1 MPTAKTMDSLP
12 FLAVGER
19 LDRLP
24 VIARH
29 WKIFWLLAAGL
40 YIDSTEVFMGGGVM
54 AALLREGW
62 STLQLNA
69 HFQFFTFM
77 GLSIGAFGT
86 GFLSDHY
93 GRRFAFTFNLLLF
106 GFASFAAAAA
116 PSMTLLIF
124 FRFVMGIGLGAEI
137 VVTYATLIEF
147 VPARHRGRFISLFVI
162 FGALTLFSGNL
173 FAYLII
179 PALGWRP
186 CFLFIGVASLIVWY
200 ARRVMPESPRWLAAV
215 GRFEEAERTVRQ
227 IEGEHYKPCAPV
239 SAGLETAKQSVPF
252 SVLFRKGMLS
262 RTLATASIS
271 IAFNIAVYSFT
282 NWLPSFFV
290 KQGMGISFSL
300 GITTFMTV
308 GAPVG
313 AIVALALADRIGRKP
328 LIIGGLILG
337 GIFGVLYPTAR
348 STEMAVFYGFMI
360 NGFIY
365 YLVAVGGAGYAA
377 EVFPTEYR
385 HRGTGFVGMTSR
397 VAAGLCP
404 YAVVPLYAWHGI
416 TAVVGMVAAIFFI
429 VPIFVWFWCVE
440 PKGLSLETVGGK
452 KDT

>member
-1 MPTAKTMDSLP
+1 MSTGLGRDDLP
-12 FLAVGER
+12 FLTVGER

-24 VIARH
+24 VIAQH

-40 YIDSTEVFMGGGVM
+40 YIDSTEVFLGGGVA
-54 AALLREGW
+54 AALLRDGW
-62 STLQLNA
+62 STLELNA
-69 HFQFFTFM
+69 HFQFFTFL

-86 GFLSDHY
+86 GFMSDHY
-93 GRRFAFTFNLLLF
+93 GRRLAFQFNLLLF
-106 GFASFAAAAA
+106 GLASFAAAVA
-116 PSMTLLIF
+116 PSMTWLIF
-124 FRFVMGIGLGAEI
+124 FRFVMGVGLGAEI
-137 VVTYATLIEF
+137 VITYATLIEF

-162 FGALTLFSGNL
+162 VGALTLFSGNL

-186 CFLFIGVASLIVWY
+186 CFAFIGVASLFVWY

-215 GRFEEAERTVRQ
+215 GRFDDAERIVRQ
-227 IEGEHYKPCAPV
+227 IEGKYYKPCAPAIAGREV
-239 SAGLETAKQSVPF
+239 ARPSASFF
-252 SVLFRKGMLS
+252 SLFRKGMLS

-290 KQGMGISFSL
+290 KQGFGISYSL
-300 GITTFMTV
+300 GVTTFMTV

-313 AIVALALADRIGRKP
+313 AIAALALSDRIGRKP
-328 LIIGGLILG
+328 LIIWGLVLG
-337 GIFGVLYPTAR
+337 GIFGLLYPTAT
-348 STEMAVFYGFMI
+348 STEVAVFYGFMI

-404 YAVVPLYAWHGI
+404 YAVVPLYAWHGV
-416 TAVVGMVAAIFFI
+416 TAVIGMVAAIFFVVSVI
-429 VPIFVWFWCVE
+429 VWRWCVE
-440 PKGLSLETVGGK
+440 PKGLSLESVPNS
-452 KDT
+452 